1 MMTSSPLA
9 QNGCLVLSGAPAA
22 GKTTVANA
30 VAASLMRSA
39 IVAGDDVSRMVV
51 SGWVGPVG
59 EPADEAARQLLL
71 RAQNICS
78 LANNFSEAGFFPIV
92 DHVVPDPHL
101 LGRMLEWLVPRP
113 VLFVTLAPS
122 HPVTVQRNAA
132 RPAREQINYDTSAL
146 HKQMTAM
153 RDLGWWLDTS
163 AMGAAETVN
172 LVLADAAAR
181 AAVSS
186 AQVTEVVSATK
197 RGVQT

>member
-1 MMTSSPLA
+1 MTSSSLA
-9 QNGCLVLSGAPAA
+9 QTGCLVLSGAPGA
-22 GKTTVANA
+22 GKTTVARA

-39 IVAGDDVSRMVV
+39 IVAGDDVSRMVA

-59 EPADEAARQLLL
+59 EPADEAERQLWL
-71 RAQNICS
+71 RARNICS
-78 LANNFSEAGFFPIV
+78 LVNNFSEAGFFPII

-101 LGRMLEWLVPRP
+101 LGRMLEWLAPRP

-122 HPVTVQRNAA
+122 HLVTVQRNAT
-132 RPAREQINYDTSAL
+132 RPAREQVEYDTSAL
-146 HKQMTAM
+146 HEQMTAM
-153 RDLGWWLDTS
+153 RDLGWWLDSS
-163 AMGAAETVN
+163 AMDAAETVN
-172 LVLADAAAR
+172 LILAESAAR